1 MRRLLPL
8 ALLTLALTACKE
20 TRMLPDAGN
29 IDTKLAFSCRYEA
42 DASPAPEPELQQIF
56 EYARFMQKNN
66 LLDPQ
71 TSANVE
77 IARLY
82 RIAAAHGH
90 VKANYNLQNGLRRGD
105 FDGSVIEVLDLN
117 DQLIAAQIPAGYYL
131 LGVYVNSGFG
141 YSANDELALRYFR
154 KAADLG
160 NPQAQY
166 YVGDKLVMGFIGQR
180 EIQKIGLQMKRCAAE
195 QGHAKA
201 AGEAGTWAKGED
213 NTQALKY
220 YQLAVKAGNDVS
232 AYKLSK
238 AFLAPS
244 SGSFDDLGLAYDA
257 ERSRRYDILSDILG
271 DWSYRQPTVPD
282 IDDIVPL
289 PPAPLPEWD
298 GKIQWLRDHEAG
310 FAPLAPSEERLR
322 ALAEAKLLDPATGLP
337 DEARRARIAAD
348 KQAAADEARRRA
360 ERTPPF
366 ADALPLFSRRQ
377 TGDVPNVAAHWRP
390 LAPKGCVPWAG
401 EHPTTLCFAGQPLP
415 QLNVAYPLP
424 WWKQWFGD
432 AWLVYRPVAVE
443 WELVR
448 YHLPA

>member
-1 MRRLLPL
+1 
-8 ALLTLALTACKE
+8 
-20 TRMLPDAGN
+20 MLPDAGN

-42 DASPAPEPELQQIF
+42 DASPAPDPELQQIF

-71 TSANVE
+71 ASANVE

-90 VKANYNLQNGLRRGD
+90 IKANYNLQNGLRRGD
-105 FDGSVIEVLDLN
+105 FDGSVIGVLDLN
-117 DQLIAAQIPAGYYL
+117 DQLIAAQAPAGYYL

-166 YVGDKLVMGFIGQR
+166 YVGDKLTWLGPDHPAFPIGW
-180 EIQKIGLQMKRCAAE
+180 QMYRCAAE

-201 AGEAGTWAKGED
+201 AGEYATYLNDKDRG
-213 NTQALKY
+213 QALKY
-220 YQLAVKAGNDVS
+220 YQLAVKAGNDIAANALRKS
-232 AYKLSK
+232 
-238 AFLAPS
+238 FLAPG
-244 SGSFDDLGLAYDA
+244 SGDLNDLGLAYDA
-257 ERSRRYDILSDILG
+257 ERSRRYKIISKTLG

-289 PPAPLPEWD
+289 PPAPLPAWD

-310 FAPLAPSEERLR
+310 VAPPAPSEERLR

-337 DEARRARIAAD
+337 DEARRAR
-348 KQAAADEARRRA
+348 
-360 ERTPPF
+360 
-366 ADALPLFSRRQ
+366 
-377 TGDVPNVAAHWRP
+377 
-390 LAPKGCVPWAG
+390 
-401 EHPTTLCFAGQPLP
+401 
-415 QLNVAYPLP
+415 
-424 WWKQWFGD
+424 
-432 AWLVYRPVAVE
+432 
-443 WELVR
+443 
-448 YHLPA
+448 

>member
-1 MRRLLPL
+1 
-8 ALLTLALTACKE
+8 
-20 TRMLPDAGN
+20 MLPNAGN

-105 FDGSVIEVLDLN
+105 FNGSVIEVLDLN
-117 DQLIAAQIPAGYYL
+117 GQLIAAQIPAGYYL

-160 NPQAQY
+160 NPPAQY
-166 YVGDKLVMGFIGQR
+166 YVGNKLVSGFIGQR
-180 EIQKIGLQMKRCAAE
+180 NIQQVGYQMKRCAAE
-195 QGHAKA
+195 QGHA
-201 AGEAGTWAKGED
+201 EAGLEYAIHLDAEGQRVE
-213 NTQALKY
+213 ALKY
-220 YQLAVKAGNDVS
+220 YQLAVKAGDSVS
-232 AYKLSK
+232 AYSLSEE
-238 AFLAPS
+238 FLVS
-244 SGSFDDLGLAYDA
+244 SPGSTGSLGLAYDA
-257 ERSRRYDILSDILG
+257 ERSHRYDILRKTLA

-289 PPAPLPEWD
+289 PPATLPEWD

-310 FAPLAPSEERLR
+310 VAPLAPSEERLR
-322 ALAEAKLLDPATGLP
+322 ALAEAKRLDPATGLP
-337 DEARRARIAAD
+337 DEARRAR
-348 KQAAADEARRRA
+348 
-360 ERTPPF
+360 
-366 ADALPLFSRRQ
+366 
-377 TGDVPNVAAHWRP
+377 
-390 LAPKGCVPWAG
+390 
-401 EHPTTLCFAGQPLP
+401 
-415 QLNVAYPLP
+415 
-424 WWKQWFGD
+424 
-432 AWLVYRPVAVE
+432 
-443 WELVR
+443 
-448 YHLPA
+448 